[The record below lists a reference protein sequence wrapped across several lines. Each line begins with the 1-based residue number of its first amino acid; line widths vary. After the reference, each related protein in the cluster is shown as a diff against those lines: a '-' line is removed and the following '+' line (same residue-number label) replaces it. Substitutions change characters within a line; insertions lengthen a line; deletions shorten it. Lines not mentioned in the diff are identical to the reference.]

1 MVIYI
6 ARRFL
11 QAIVV
16 LFGVSILV
24 FSMVY
29 LLPGDPVLT
38 MLGDQTAVSGDV
50 VVNARHQLGLD
61 RPAPLQYGH
70 FLIHALRGDLGRSWR
85 SNQAVTAIILSQLPA
100 TLQLTVAG
108 LGLAILIGVVL
119 GLIAAVRQNSWTDN
133 LSMVL
138 ALIGVSMPS
147 FWLGL
152 LLIFLFSLR
161 LGWVP
166 ATGYGGIQRLILPAF
181 TLGLQAAAIIARLV
195 RSSVLEVLRQ
205 EYIMTARAKGLAEF
219 RVLVRHALRNAL
231 IPVVTVVGLQ
241 FGGLLGGAVIIET
254 VFARQGI
261 GRIAVTAINNKDFPL
276 IQGIVLFAAV
286 VYTLVNLATDIL
298 YAWLDPRIRY
308 A

>member
-6 ARRFL
+6 TRRLL
-11 QAIVV
+11 QAIAV
-16 LFGVSILV
+16 LFGVSVLV

-70 FLIHALRGDLGRSWR
+70 FLVHALQGDLGRSWR

-100 TLQLTVAG
+100 TLQLTVTG
-108 LGLAILIGVVL
+108 LGLAILLGVVL
-119 GLIAAVRQNSWTDN
+119 GLIAAVRQNSWADN
-133 LSMVL
+133 FSMVL

-166 ATGYGGIQRLILPAF
+166 ATGYGGMQRLILPAF

-205 EYIMTARAKGLAEF
+205 EYITTARAKGLAEF

-231 IPVVTVVGLQ
+231 IPVTTVVGLQ

-286 VYTLVNLATDIL
+286 VYTLVNLVTDIL

-308 A
+308 G

>member
-1 MVIYI
+1 MLIYI
-6 ARRFL
+6 ARRLL

-16 LFGVSILV
+16 LFGVSVLV

-70 FLIHALRGDLGRSWR
+70 FLIHALQGDLGRSWR

-286 VYTLVNLATDIL
+286 VYTLVNLATDIV

>member
-1 MVIYI
+1 MLIYI
-6 ARRFL
+6 ARRLL

-16 LFGVSILV
+16 LFGVSVLV

-70 FLIHALRGDLGRSWR
+70 FLIHALQGDLGRSWR
-85 SNQAVTAIILSQLPA
+85 SNQAVTTIILSQLPA

-286 VYTLVNLATDIL
+286 VYTLVNLATDIV

>member
-1 MVIYI
+1 MAAYI
-6 ARRFL
+6 ARRLL
-11 QAIVV
+11 QAVVV
-16 LFGVSILV
+16 LFGVSVLV
-24 FSMVY
+24 FAMVY

-38 MLGDQTAVSGDV
+38 MLGDQTAVSADV

-70 FLIHALRGDLGRSWR
+70 FLFHALEGDLGRSWR
-85 SNQAVTAIILSQLPA
+85 SNQPVTAIILSQLPA
-100 TLQLTVAG
+100 TLQLTAAG
-108 LGLAILIGVVL
+108 LGLAIVIGVVL
-119 GLIAAVRQNSWTDN
+119 GLIAAVRQNSWADN

-138 ALIGVSMPS
+138 ALVGVSMPS

-152 LLIFLFSLR
+152 LLLFLFSLR

-166 ATGYGGIQRLILPAF
+166 ATGYGGWKRLILPAF

-205 EYIMTARAKGLAEF
+205 EYIVTARAKGLAE
-219 RVLVRHALRNAL
+219 RSVLVRHALRNAL

-261 GRIAVTAINNKDFPL
+261 GRVAVAAINDKDFPL

-286 VYTLVNLATDIL
+286 VYTLVNLVIDIF

-308 A
+308 S

>member
-1 MVIYI
+1 MLIYI

-16 LFGVSILV
+16 LFGVSVLV

>member
-6 ARRFL
+6 TRRLL
-11 QAIVV
+11 QAIAV
-16 LFGVSILV
+16 LFGVSVLV

-70 FLIHALRGDLGRSWR
+70 FLVRALQGDLGRSWR

-100 TLQLTVAG
+100 TLQLTVTG
-108 LGLAILIGVVL
+108 LGLAILLGVVL
-119 GLIAAVRQNSWTDN
+119 GLIAAVRQNSWADN
-133 LSMVL
+133 FSMVL

-166 ATGYGGIQRLILPAF
+166 ATGYGGMQRLILPAF

-205 EYIMTARAKGLAEF
+205 EYITTARAKGLTEF

-231 IPVVTVVGLQ
+231 IPVTTVVGLQ

-286 VYTLVNLATDIL
+286 VYTLVNLVTDIL

-308 A
+308 G

>member
-6 ARRFL
+6 TRRLL
-11 QAIVV
+11 QAIAV
-16 LFGVSILV
+16 LFGVSVLV

-70 FLIHALRGDLGRSWR
+70 FLVRALQGDLGRSWR

-100 TLQLTVAG
+100 TLQLTVTG
-108 LGLAILIGVVL
+108 LGLAILLGVVL
-119 GLIAAVRQNSWTDN
+119 GLIAAVRQNSWADN
-133 LSMVL
+133 FSMVL

-166 ATGYGGIQRLILPAF
+166 ATGYGGMQRLILPAF

-205 EYIMTARAKGLAEF
+205 EYITTARAKGLAEF

-231 IPVVTVVGLQ
+231 IPVTTVVGLQ

-286 VYTLVNLATDIL
+286 VYTLVNLVTDIL

-308 A
+308 G